1 MRRPPPGHPVV
12 ITEQESR
19 QAILGVQ
26 LYLVRRSASVAARRA
41 WQVARCRHLYRPESR
56 TCIFCGS
63 PHPEKVS
70 P

>member
-1 MRRPPPGHPVV
+1 MRRVRLDGPVP
-12 ITEQESR
+12 ITADESR
-19 QAILGVQ
+19 QAIIRAQ
-26 LYLVRRSASVAARRA
+26 LYLVRRSASLAARDA
-41 WQVARCRHLYRPESR
+41 WRVARCRHLYRPESR